1 MEETY
6 HVTFSEDDEA
16 ISKPSIDGDEMNF
29 NENKSFPNDEFLV
42 PGSKNINS
50 LEFTIDD
57 DHPIHNEPDD
67 FESADNLKPTEIQDS
82 IINEPINEVEPSA
95 TIISPLAKVFI
106 KPPFPQDRWSRE
118 KHTDLVNIIGEPLT
132 GVTTRSR
139 IRDSKAASAHECL
152 YVNFLSEIEPKKLI
166 ESLKEEGWII
176 IMQEE
181 LNQFGRNK
189 AWTLVPMPYGKT
201 IIGTKWIFSFKMD
214 ENGVVIKN
222 KARLVS

>member
-1 MEETY
+1 MKETY

-16 ISKPSIDGDEMNF
+16 ISKPSIDGDEINF
-29 NENKSFPNDEFLV
+29 NENKSFPDDEFLV

-67 FESADNLKPTEIQDS
+67 FELADNLKPAEIQDS
-82 IINEPINEVEPSA
+82 IINEPINEVKPSP
-95 TIISPLAKVFI
+95 TIISPLA
-106 KPPFPQDRWSRE
+106 
-118 KHTDLVNIIGEPLT
+118 
-132 GVTTRSR
+132 
-139 IRDSKAASAHECL
+139 KAASAHECL

-166 ESLKEEGWII
+166 ESLKEKGWII

-181 LNQFGRNK
+181 LNQFERNK